1 MFIALDHLVIAATDL
16 DSGEAWLRERLGVA
30 LEPGGQHE
38 GRGTHNRLLN
48 LGGTVYLEL
57 IAADPTQPDP
67 PRPRSFMLD
76 EPDMKAR
83 VAQQPQFIHYLAR
96 TDDIDAALAS
106 LRYDVGQPS
115 RMTRGELQ
123 WRITALGNGRPPEGG
138 LLPTIIQ
145 WDVPPAL
152 HPSAKL
158 PPSPVRLTGLAVHAP
173 AALLARMPAL
183 SSPVPLTRVISDATG
198 LKAHFMTP
206 RGAVSIG

>member
-1 MFIALDHLVIAATDL
+1 MYIALDHLVIAATDL
-16 DSGEAWLRERLGVA
+16 DSGEAWLRERLGVG

-57 IAADPTQPDP
+57 IAADPTQPAP

-76 EPDMKAR
+76 EPDMQAR

-158 PPSPVRLTGLAVHAP
+158 PASPVRLTGLEIHGP

-183 SSPVPLTRVISDATG
+183 STPIPITRVIGAATG

>member
-16 DSGEAWLRERLGVA
+16 DSGEAWLRERLGA
-30 LEPGGQHE
+30 SLQAGGQHE

-57 IAADPTQPDP
+57 IAADPSQPDP

-76 EPDMKAR
+76 EPQMKAR
-83 VAQQPQFIHYLAR
+83 IAQQPQFIHYLAR

-106 LRYDVGQPS
+106 LRYEVGQPS

-123 WRITALGNGRPPEGG
+123 WRITALGNGRPPESG

-145 WDVPPAL
+145 WDVPAAM

-158 PPSPVRLTGLAVHAP
+158 PASPVRLTGLEVHAP
-173 AALLARMPAL
+173 ASVLARMPL
-183 SSPVPLTRVISDATG
+183 LRSPVPITRVISATPA
-198 LKAHFMTP
+198 LRAHFMTP
-206 RGAVSIG
+206 AGAVSIG

>member
-16 DSGEAWLRERLGVA
+16 DSGEAWLRERLGTS
-30 LEPGGQHE
+30 LQPGGQHE

-57 IAADPTQPDP
+57 IAADPTQAEP

-83 VAQQPQFIHYLAR
+83 IAQQPQFIHYLAR

-106 LRYDVGQPS
+106 LHYEVGQPS

-152 HPSAKL
+152 HPSARL
-158 PPSPVRLTGLAVHAP
+158 PTSPVRLTGLEVHAP
-173 AALLARMPAL
+173 ASILARMPPLIA
-183 SSPVPLTRVISDATG
+183 PVPITRVIRDQTG
-198 LKAHFMTP
+198 LRAHFMTP
-206 RGAVSIG
+206 NGAVTLG